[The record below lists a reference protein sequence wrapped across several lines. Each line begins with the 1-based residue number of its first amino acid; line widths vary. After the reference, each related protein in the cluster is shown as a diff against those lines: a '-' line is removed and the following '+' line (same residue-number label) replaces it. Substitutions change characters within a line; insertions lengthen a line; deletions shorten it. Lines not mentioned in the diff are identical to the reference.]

1 MKIKIKKLP
10 SSNKFSYG
18 GSTNKL
24 GGDFTNNVTFINEG
38 GTHEQNPFE
47 GVPFGVDNEG
57 TPNLVEEG
65 EIIWNDYVFS
75 NRLTPTKKMLESIG
89 FPEKYKD
96 YSFALIAEEL
106 QKESA
111 ERPNDLISQR
121 GLQDSMQ
128 RLISLQEE
136 VRNKRKDVQEKKAQ
150 KALENAYAEGGN
162 VNILGGASTPESTTD
177 GLPPQ
182 EPGIS
187 PNNKLLELAS
197 SQAIMQREVERLKKE
212 SFDKFDK
219 DVKDY
224 LTYRIPKF
232 KVTDD
237 TESSFDWGKLGNG
250 MMRMAPLIANATD
263 LIRNLKKPD
272 YTEGDRVLQ
281 EANNAPVSDIKP
293 EVEDVNIR
301 PIDRNYL
308 LNQQLN
314 QGNTMINQI
323 GNQAINAQQA
333 MANMMLANTQTQ
345 GAIGDS
351 LMKMDEANLAR
362 QMQESEFNRG
372 NDKLITDVA
381 FQNFANNSQ
390 RHKGIMDATKYSSVY
405 NTQLDAARSEG
416 ISGAV
421 GNMATSLSGVGS
433 ENMWREIIDKHPS
446 LAYDS
451 VGNYKNPALEAAALT
466 DGVGK
471 HGGRILDGTETN
483 QTTTNVPYLTKPLN
497 IQNPLMENIDVNLI
511 NGNKYYDNNTL
522 DFALK
527 NLNTGIANYNNDID
541 LYMKNKNDI
550 DYSLYDDPNF
560 RSGISK
566 YTKDAIDYAKTNNV
580 GIVDALNHTK
590 DNIET
595 EYGDFIGNV
604 MLSMDQL
611 NNTDR
616 ALRAKRR
623 AERYARRHG
632 ATDEDF
638 GIADINTIQ
647 LNPTLGVEDSEFK
660 KSAGNLTLGI
670 NHGVTG
676 NDFRKIIAHELSH
689 RNNLYNTASTNE
701 NGVITYDVNP
711 NYIRKKH
718 QRWLT
723 PTDQN
728 ALDDAHDNKLNE
740 SFADL
745 EALRLGMKDLELD
758 GTRRYTNR
766 DIKDYMNYL
775 EESGMTDRYLN
786 NHTNINRVRKA
797 LNRVYNKGG
806 KLLTSNKKRRK

>member
-10 SSNKFSYG
+10 SSNKLSYG

-65 EIIWNDYVFS
+65 EVIWNDYVFS

-128 RLISLQEE
+128 RLIGLQEE

-150 KALENAYAEGGN
+150 KALENTYAEGGN
-162 VNILGGASTPESTTD
+162 ANILNGTNTDQTTD
-177 GLPPQ
+177 GLPKD
-182 EPGIS
+182 EPTIS
-187 PNNKLLELAS
+187 PNNKLREMVS
-197 SQAIMQREVERLKKE
+197 SQAILQKEAERLAKE
-212 SFDKFDK
+212 SFDKN
-219 DVKDY
+219 VNEY
-224 LTYRIPKF
+224 LTKF

-281 EANNAPVSDIKP
+281 AANNAPVSDIKP

-372 NDKLITDVA
+372 NDKLITDAA
-381 FQNFANNSQ
+381 FQNFTNNAQ
-390 RHKGIMDATKYSSVY
+390 RYNNILDATKYSSEY
-405 NTQLDAARSEG
+405 NTGLDAARAQG

-451 VGNYKNPALEAAALT
+451 VGNYKTPALEAAALT

-471 HGGRILDGTETN
+471 HGGRILDGMTEGN
-483 QTTTNVPYLTKPLN
+483 QTLSNTPETRYLTMQEAANINHNNDYAFMHPYTQDGNEVLLYPEELEQVNVTAFKSPQEANVYYGDQFGKKVAKGMGEAGQFIFDYGVEPLGN
-497 IQNPLMENIDVNLI
+497 VIAPLGMGISAAKAIDNFEQGNYVDGISSAI
-511 NGNKYYDNNTL
+511 NALPGASEIKTGYKYVDKTL
-522 DFALK
+522 EGIDALK
-527 NLNTGIANYNNDID
+527 KI
-541 LYMKNKNDI
+541 K
-550 DYSLYDDPNF
+550 
-560 RSGISK
+560 
-566 YTKDAIDYAKTNNV
+566 
-580 GIVDALNHTK
+580 
-590 DNIET
+590 
-595 EYGDFIGNV
+595 
-604 MLSMDQL
+604 Q
-611 NNTDR
+611 
-616 ALRAKRR
+616 
-623 AERYARRHG
+623 
-632 ATDEDF
+632 ATP
-638 GIADINTIQ
+638 ILQ
-647 LNPTLGVEDSEFK
+647 YK
-660 KSAGNLTLGI
+660 
-670 NHGVTG
+670 
-676 NDFRKIIAHELSH
+676 
-689 RNNLYNTASTNE
+689 
-701 NGVITYDVNP
+701 
-711 NYIRKKH
+711 
-718 QRWLT
+718 
-723 PTDQN
+723 
-728 ALDDAHDNKLNE
+728 
-740 SFADL
+740 
-745 EALRLGMKDLELD
+745 
-758 GTRRYTNR
+758 
-766 DIKDYMNYL
+766 
-775 EESGMTDRYLN
+775 
-786 NHTNINRVRKA
+786 
-797 LNRVYNKGG
+797 KGG